1 MSTRNWQHLPV
12 VAQRVLDRLAP
23 CSFDAGL
30 PGSDQLPDQR
40 PAPFVKCRNDAAT
53 WPCRD
58 ETTVSHNDI
67 AGEASPHA
75 SPAHDERPL
84 TALEHGE
91 AAPGQEIQPGAAVT
105 AHTAS
110 HDR

>member
-1 MSTRNWQHLPV
+1 MSTRNWQQIDSL
-12 VAQRVLDRLAP
+12 ARRVLDRLAL
-23 CSFDAGL
+23 CNFDAGL
-30 PGSDQLPDQR
+30 PDDDQSPDQR

-58 ETTVSHNDI
+58 ETTVSHNQSI

-75 SPAHDERPL
+75 SPARDERPL

-105 AHTAS
+105 RS
-110 HDR
+110 HHSAQ